1 VYECNCCLLILF
13 PLSAL
18 SIGKFLYIK
27 YQRNICFYILIARD
41 LSFKNIIVMFILY
54 LLFSTR
60 HVTLNLIECLA
71 ELWLVSRQWS
81 DVYA

>member
-1 VYECNCCLLILF
+1 MYECNCCLLILF

-27 YQRNICFYILIARD
+27 YQRNIFFYILTARD
-41 LSFKNIIVMFILY
+41 LSFKNIIVIFILY
-54 LLFSTR
+54 LLQ